1 MEPGIS
7 KEKDLISKDKLKQKL
22 WRWKLCNPSKT
33 EEELFIVIIFIFAVM
48 HFEEKTFS
56 IHPANVRGISVQV
69 RKMLEK
75 FARAISRTEKK
86 GFL

>member
-7 KEKDLISKDKLKQKL
+7 KEKDLISRDKLKQKL
-22 WRWKLCNPSKT
+22 WKWKLCNPT
-33 EEELFIVIIFIFAVM
+33 ETEKELFIVIIFIFAVL
-48 HFEEKTFS
+48 HFEEKTLS

-75 FARAISRTEKK
+75 FT
-86 GFL
+86 